1 MANPHNR
8 KYLETKQRRM
18 NHANFQAMLQRPNGS
33 MAPKK
38 TSAVPEPYVATPDS
52 VVVATTTNTDQ
63 DNILA
68 GVVAE
73 DDGYCFGR
81 KSVEDAIAAVAAGEM
96 VCVVDDLSRENE
108 GDLIMA
114 ADVCTPTQMAK
125 IVRYSSGVICIA
137 MEGERMDELQLP
149 AMLVNNED
157 PKETAFAVTVD
168 GSKEHGITTGISA
181 TDRATTVQML
191 ANDKMT
197 AKDFSR
203 PGHIFPLRAK
213 AGGVLERNGHTEATV
228 DLAKLAGRGNCGVLC
243 EIVSEENPTEM
254 ARLPE
259 LMKFCQKH
267 DMVLTSIA
275 DMQQYRRDTET
286 K

>member
-1 MANPHNR
+1 
-8 KYLETKQRRM
+8 
-18 NHANFQAMLQRPNGS
+18 
-33 MAPKK
+33 
-38 TSAVPEPYVATPDS
+38 
-52 VVVATTTNTDQ
+52 
-63 DNILA
+63 
-68 GVVAE
+68 
-73 DDGYCFGR
+73 
-81 KSVEDAIAAVAAGEM
+81 
-96 VCVVDDLSRENE
+96 
-108 GDLIMA
+108 
-114 ADVCTPTQMAK
+114 
-125 IVRYSSGVICIA
+125 
-137 MEGERMDELQLP
+137 
-149 AMLVNNED
+149 
-157 PKETAFAVTVD
+157 
-168 GSKEHGITTGISA
+168 
-181 TDRATTVQML
+181 ML